1 MKKLVVMMVALV
13 VLLSLAITA
22 EATTPQQW
30 KKMQHE
36 QIARIKIEQQWEKM
50 QHDAQIARIEVEQAR
65 IHNRPVSKNIVPGT
79 PSIGEFVQI
88 CYEASN
94 PVAPIVEQKVQPK
107 PKAQTTDT
115 NPAVLALLGVAVFV
129 GIGRKIIKK
138 H

>member
-1 MKKLVVMMVALV
+1 MKKLVVMLVALV
-13 VLLSLAITA
+13 ALLSLAITA
-22 EATTPQQW
+22 EATPQ
-30 KKMQHE
+30 
-36 QIARIKIEQQWEKM
+36 QQWEKM
-50 QHDAQIARIEVEQAR
+50 QHDAQIARIEIEQAR
-65 IHNRPVSKNIVPGT
+65 IHNRPVSKNIVHGT

-88 CYEASN
+88 SYEASH

-115 NPAVLALLGVAVFV
+115 NPAVLALLGVALVV